1 MPHELCQQL
10 PLEDKEND
18 ATYDTVMKRST
29 MYLLIN
35 PKRLV
40 IMDIGHWNAAQTDTR
55 MGKRTTVEVKMK
67 QDVENCMRSKAT
79 ANINAYQILLNSLV
93 IAVASI
99 VKHSKIVMYG
109 RGTCIPRFVP
119 KGKGMWQMVYRKGN
133 RMAEGSGKGPGVYN
147 VGIGELWKQEPDPW
161 MKELAS

>member
-18 ATYDTVMKRST
+18 ATYDTMMKRST
-29 MYLLIN
+29 MYLLTN

-79 ANINAYQILLNSLV
+79 ANIKAYQILLNGLV

-99 VKHSKIVMYG
+99 VKHTEIVLYE
-109 RGTCIPRFVP
+109 RGTCIPNSSQ
-119 KGKGMWQMVYRKGN
+119 KGKTCGRWCPGKATEWQRAAARVQVFTTWALESCENKNQIHG
-133 RMAEGSGKGPGVYN
+133 
-147 VGIGELWKQEPDPW
+147 
-161 MKELAS
+161 